1 MKVLNVLFHGFHES
15 APVAMGRLAYR
26 RGVAAFEYSNE
37 FLSRAIEV
45 SPIRLHLQAGLVQ
58 CERGVLNG
66 LHGLFNDSL
75 PDGWGLL
82 LMDRAFQSRGID
94 PSTVSPIDRLAFV
107 GSRGM
112 GALSY
117 EPDEGVHNAPAVESQ
132 FDLAKAGAEATQ
144 IFEGTLEEVIDYH
157 TIHGTPS
164 GGARPK
170 LLIGIDSDGFA
181 IAGSEDLP
189 TGYEHWIVKFP
200 TGSTPDKK
208 AEGAMEYVF
217 AKMAKASGI
226 EMAEPRLIPAD
237 DSNAYFA
244 SKRFDRIGQNERN
257 HIHSV
262 AGLLNTNFRDPNY
275 DYIQLIKLT
284 LHVTK
289 SVAEQREV
297 FLRMLFNVISGNRDD
312 HTKNF
317 AFMMSPDGEWRNTPA
332 FDVTF
337 NEGIAGE
344 HNMTISGK
352 GKGIDLEDV
361 LKVGAHASL
370 TEKGVLT
377 LVEQVRHGTSLW
389 GDMAK
394 GHGVPKT
401 KIDQIETYINKQSTA
416 FSPLRI
422 VTFGEHLNSIG
433 DDPSKGEIKD
443 GNNSK
448 GPSM

>member
-1 MKVLNVLFHGFHES
+1 MKVLNVLFHGFHEP
-15 APVAMGRLAYR
+15 APVTMGRLAYQ
-26 RGVAAFEYSNE
+26 RGIAAFEYSHE
-37 FLSRAIEV
+37 FLVHAIEV
-45 SPIRLHLQAGLVQ
+45 SPIHLPLQAGLIQ
-58 CERGVLNG
+58 GKRDVLNG
-66 LHGLFNDSL
+66 LHGLFYDSL

-94 PSTVSPIDRLAFV
+94 PSTITPIDRLAFV
-107 GSRGM
+107 GSRAM

-117 EPDEGVHNAPAVESQ
+117 EPDEGIHEAPDVESR
-132 FDLAKAGAEATQ
+132 FDLAKAGAEATR
-144 IFEGTLEEVIDYH
+144 IFEGTLEEIIDYH

-170 LLIGIDSDGFA
+170 LLVGIGSDGYA

-226 EMAEPRLIPAD
+226 DMAEPRLIPAD

-244 SKRFDRIGQNERN
+244 TKRFDRIGQNERN

-262 AGLLNTNFRDPNY
+262 AGLLSANFRDPNY
-275 DYIQLIKLT
+275 EYIKLIKLT
-284 LHVTK
+284 LSVTK
-289 SVAEQREV
+289 SVAEQREI

-317 AFMMSPDGEWRNTPA
+317 AFMMSPDGEWQNTPA

-344 HNMTISGK
+344 HNMTVSGK
-352 GKGIDLEDV
+352 GKGIGLEDI
-361 LKVGAHASL
+361 LAAGSHASL
-370 TEKGVLT
+370 TKKDVLT
-377 LVEQVRHGTSLW
+377 LMERVRHGTSLW
-389 GDMAK
+389 TDLAK
-394 GHGVPKT
+394 DHDVPNI
-401 KIDQIETYINKQSTA
+401 KINQVETYINKQFDS
-416 FSPLRI
+416 FSPFQVATL
-422 VTFGEHLNSIG
+422 TST
-433 DDPSKGEIKD
+433 
-443 GNNSK
+443 
-448 GPSM
+448 